1 MSTLQ
6 LVGLRQKKK
15 GYECVCAQRGGGGA
29 LRDGVKLLPAG
40 VYVSLGVA
48 GESRGLGWG
57 WGGEC
62 NVIACWCICSG
73 GSFRFRLVM

>member
-1 MSTLQ
+1 M
-6 LVGLRQKKK
+6 LRE
-15 GYECVCAQRGGGGA
+15 GGGGGA

-40 VYVSLGVA
+40 VYVSLGEA
-48 GESRGLGWG
+48 WLSRGLGRVVVT
-57 WGGEC
+57 GGY